1 MKRFLIPG
9 LLCALLAVTA
19 AGQGPFGPG
28 GHSYIGN
35 PVSGLFSSDRIS
47 MHQSFSASYLS
58 SGKAGL
64 FTNLYRNT
72 IEYRVSD
79 KLQMQ
84 LGLGYRY
91 TPSAGGKAAANPLAA
106 RADRGMFLPSFTMS
120 FRPSDAVLLQ
130 FQYETMDPYRTS
142 WWGR

>member
-1 MKRFLIPG
+1 MKRFLIPAM
-9 LLCALLAVTA
+9 LSALLAATA
-19 AGQGPFGPG
+19 AGQGLFGPG
-28 GHSYIGN
+28 GESYVGN

-47 MHQSFSASYLS
+47 MHQSFSASYLA
-58 SGKAGL
+58 SGKSGL

-84 LGLGYRY
+84 LGLGYRF
-91 TPSAGGKAAANPLAA
+91 TPSAGARSSVNPLAVS
-106 RADRGMFLPSFTMS
+106 ADRGMFLPSFSMS
-120 FRPSDAVLLQ
+120 YRPSGSVLLQ
-130 FQYETMDPYRTS
+130 FQYETADPFRYP